1 MYRLIDWF
9 ARNPI
14 AAKISCIDQQR
25 IVNITDTNKQK
36 VNMSAVIA
44 DLQPWLNELLK
55 TYLSIYN
62 ENP

>member
-1 MYRLIDWF
+1 VKNEKLETDLLYIDLKKDT
-9 ARNPI
+9 AY
-14 AAKISCIDQQR
+14 
-25 IVNITDTNKQK
+25 TNKQK

-62 ENP
+62 ENPCRNWL